1 MLGRRVE
8 RSPSLLPQAGSRAT
22 ISLMENELRA
32 LVAHLQ
38 DSWNRYDSKAF
49 ASVFA
54 EDADFI
60 HILGGHYIGREAVDK
75 AHRTIWDTIYKGSN
89 VKMDVHK
96 IRPLGDDV
104 AVVFTQATLN
114 FFQGGEKVVIK
125 SRPTLIV
132 HRNNGKWEIAA
143 FQNTLQKEVIA
154 DETLEK
160 LSKAHPFPG
169 SGPEK

>member
-1 MLGRRVE
+1 
-8 RSPSLLPQAGSRAT
+8 
-22 ISLMENELRA
+22 MENELRA

-49 ASVFA
+49 ASIFA

-60 HILGGHYIGREAVDK
+60 HILGAHYTGRESIDK
-75 AHRTIWDTIYKGSN
+75 GHRTIWDTIYKGSKN
-89 VKMDVHK
+89 RMGIYK
-96 IRPLGDDV
+96 IRSLGENA
-104 AVVFTQATLN
+104 AVVFTQATLE
-114 FFQGGEKVVIK
+114 FFQGDEKVTIK

-132 HRNNGKWEIAA
+132 QRKNANWEIVS
-143 FQNTLQKEVIA
+143 FQNTLQKEAIA

-169 SGPEK
+169 SGPEE